1 MESSKKALMGK
12 LELVKL
18 GKAKLEDL
26 NLDMNIS
33 F

>member
-1 MESSKKALMGK
+1 MEGSKKALMKK

-26 NLDMNIS
+26 NLDMNTS